1 MSGLRGLQSKEMRV
15 GGLKSAYFR
24 VAWAT
29 EARIAGL
36 GTSWYRCQSWGNYI
50 VHMSGLGHKS
60 LILVYSPVSFV
71 VIC

>member
-29 EARIAGL
+29 EARIEGL
-36 GTSWYRCQSWGNYI
+36 GDFMVQ
-50 VHMSGLGHKS
+50 MSELGE
-60 LILVYSPVSFV
+60 LYSTHVRV
-71 VIC
+71 GA